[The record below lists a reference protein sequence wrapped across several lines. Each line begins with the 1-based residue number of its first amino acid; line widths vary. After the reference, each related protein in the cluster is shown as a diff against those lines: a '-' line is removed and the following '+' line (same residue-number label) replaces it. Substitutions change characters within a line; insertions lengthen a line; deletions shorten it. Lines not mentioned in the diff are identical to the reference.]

1 LADPAV
7 PRYMSRV
14 LALDRGSLPRVAWLV
29 LVACAPTLKPAEEPP
44 EAAPGVVNKLSRA
57 PSGHEVMVGEL
68 CPEGAAGR
76 PAVAPLLVRNVGWSD
91 NANDLGEVLERG
103 GVPRFVVYGVDGK
116 LAGAFDTMGV
126 VDVGLPQEVAT
137 GAYAGASPC
146 TYPLAAKAQNDPGAT
161 IKTRADEPKCIAAMH
176 GCGLAVGPLT
186 HGDSPEVP
194 NYQTGGACV
203 SGDQLAV
210 DIDGDGRVE
219 SFPLAGVLDSIRGPA
234 SEWTALPTAT
244 ASCTP
249 TFQLYDIK
257 LTAPGTAKKPSD
269 PRATVTMDVL
279 GVVDLDGD
287 GRREVVLALR
297 FPTTR
302 SIVVYTASQTAQRLE
317 LAGEATAFPQQ

>member
-1 LADPAV
+1 MADLAV
-7 PRYMSRV
+7 PRYMTCV
-14 LALDRGSLPRVAWLV
+14 FALDRGSLPRVAWLV

-44 EAAPGVVNKLSRA
+44 EAAPGVVNKLSAA

-68 CPEGAAGR
+68 CPQGAAGR
-76 PAVAPLLVRNVGWSD
+76 PAVAPLLVHSVGWS
-91 NANDLGEVLERG
+91 ANPTDLGEVLERG

-137 GAYAGASPC
+137 GAYAGAPPC
-146 TYPLAAKAQNDPGAT
+146 SYPLAAKAQNDPGT
-161 IKTRADEPKCIAAMH
+161 IKTRADEPKCIAATN

-186 HGDSPEVP
+186 RGDSPEVP

-234 SEWTALPTAT
+234 SEWTAAPTAT

-257 LTAPGTAKKPSD
+257 LAAPATGKKPSD

-302 SIVVYTASQTAQRLE
+302 SIVVYSASQNAQRLE
-317 LAGEATAFPQQ
+317 LAGEAAAFPKQ